1 MTQRTAK
8 RVNARNRGALDPSVP
23 RKERPAVIATVDA
36 TAADTVQLTFESP
49 VVPNKLPG
57 FTAGAGGAETVAS
70 MTKISE
76 TVVEL
81 VFSGDVQGTNMVV
94 QGGDP
99 GIRTS
104 TGGFV
109 PAGTYAV
116 PAFP

>member
-1 MTQRTAK
+1 MTQRTV
-8 RVNARNRGALDPSVP
+8 RRTNARNRRAMDPSVP
-23 RKERPAVIATVDA
+23 KKERPAVIATVDA
-36 TAADTVQLTFESP
+36 TAADTVQLTFEST

-57 FTAGAGGAETVAS
+57 FTAGAGGAETVSS
-70 MTKISE
+70 MSKISE

-81 VFSGDVQGTNMVV
+81 VFSGDVQGTDMIV

-99 GIRTS
+99 GIRTAQ
-104 TGGFV
+104 GGFV